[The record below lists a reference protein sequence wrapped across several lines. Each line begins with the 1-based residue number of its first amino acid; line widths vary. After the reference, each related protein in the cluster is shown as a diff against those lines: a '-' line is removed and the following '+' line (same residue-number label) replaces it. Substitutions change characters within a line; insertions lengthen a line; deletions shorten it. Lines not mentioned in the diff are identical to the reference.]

1 MNQPNDSRAGLNIDI
16 VYTRFEWDVD
26 PSVRYISGNVL
37 HHFKAIENLESILL
51 ELNDNMVIDSVIFR
65 NRQVECNFVSNH
77 EFVINLD
84 VLVEAGRMDSV
95 RIYYQ
100 ANQYKIAGLALL
112 KLKNIMEYLLCGHFL
127 SLLVLKIG
135 GQVKMT

>member
-1 MNQPNDSRAGLNIDI
+1 M
-16 VYTRFEWDVD
+16 
-26 PSVRYISGNVL
+26 

-100 ANQYKIAGLALL
+100 GEPIQNSGFGSFEIKEHNGVPA
-112 KLKNIMEYLLCGHFL
+112 MWTL
-127 SLLVLKIG
+127 SEPFGAKDWWPG
-135 GQVKMT
+135 KMT